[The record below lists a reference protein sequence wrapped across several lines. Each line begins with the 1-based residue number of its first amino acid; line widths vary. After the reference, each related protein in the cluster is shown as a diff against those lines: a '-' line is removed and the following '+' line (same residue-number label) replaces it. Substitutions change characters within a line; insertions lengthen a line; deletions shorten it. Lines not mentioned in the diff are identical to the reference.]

1 MKKALPYF
9 PDNFK
14 YWFLRLSCFRRLLT
28 KFDIEQTLAETD
40 NFETSKNIQ
49 NMVILIFNPAIY
61 ISYEDSITTRISN
74 QLTDIIFAT
83 EQFF

>member
-1 MKKALPYF
+1 MKKALPDF

-14 YWFLRLSCFRRLLT
+14 YWFLRLNCFRRLLT

-83 EQFF
+83 E